1 MNLAAR
7 NSFSA
12 GMRKSKR
19 KKAIQCYALL
29 SFQLIGFF
37 LFSAYPIF
45 WSLRWAFYYYTG
57 VPSETRFV
65 GMENFIRLFTLD
77 KNYFTSWLTT
87 LQFAIY
93 KLPFEYVLAMILAL
107 FVNNKFIKAK
117 TFFRSAYYLPTI
129 IAGAVT
135 AVIFCNMFDYFGI
148 INSFLVKFGILKSSV
163 DWLATKKNAMFFLVM
178 ASVWQNLGTNVLYF
192 VAALNNISED
202 LYEVAYLEGATK
214 VQTFFK
220 VTLPLMLPILQVV
233 LLLGIN
239 GALHAGQNI
248 ILLTNGA
255 PAGKTLTVMA
265 LIINSYL
272 PGFTQGTINIG
283 YGAAVSL
290 ITSVIMCALALGY
303 MKLTNKIKNMY

>member
-1 MNLAAR
+1 
-7 NSFSA
+7 
-12 GMRKSKR
+12 
-19 KKAIQCYALL
+19 
-29 SFQLIGFF
+29 
-37 LFSAYPIF
+37 
-45 WSLRWAFYYYTG
+45 
-57 VPSETRFV
+57 
-65 GMENFIRLFTLD
+65 MENFIRLFTVD
-77 KNYFTSWLTT
+77 NNYFTSWLTT
-87 LQFAIY
+87 LEFALA
-93 KLPFEYVLAMILAL
+93 KLPFEYVLAMILAI
-107 FVNNKFIKAK
+107 FVNNKFIKGK

-148 INSFLVKFGILKSSV
+148 INVILQRIGLADAPI
-163 DWLATKKNAMFFLVM
+163 DWLATKTNAMCFLVM

-202 LYEVAYLEGATK
+202 LYEVAYLEGANK
-214 VQTFFK
+214 VQIFFK
-220 VTLPLMLPILQVV
+220 VTLPLMAPILQVI
-233 LLLGIN
+233 LLIGIN
-239 GALHAGQNI
+239 GSLHAGQNI

-290 ITSVIMCALALGY
+290 ITSFIMCLIALGY
-303 MKLTNKIKNMY
+303 MKLSNKLKNMY